1 MNETPFE
8 LSRRETLVVI
18 SGLMVGL
25 SLAALDGTIVATAL
39 PTIVGDVGG
48 LDHLAWVVTSYL
60 LASTAATPLFGKLS
74 DLYGR
79 RRLFQV
85 AIIIFIVGSVLAGLS
100 QTMFQLIVT
109 RGLQGIGGGGVGA
122 MCFAILGD
130 VVPPR
135 QRGRYTGFFTATFAA
150 ASVAGPLIGGFFVDA
165 LTWRWIFFINVPLG
179 ILALVVTSKVLSRVP
194 FHRRDHR
201 IDFLGAA
208 LMVTA
213 VTCVMLVTIWGGAD
227 YAWTSA
233 VILGLA
239 AAGIVLTCAFIV
251 QERRAPEPIL
261 PLRLFGNSVAAVCF
275 AMSFLLGSVLYAATS
290 FLPLFLQIVSGASA
304 TNSGLL
310 IVPMMGGL
318 TISSIVAG
326 RRMAR
331 SGRYRIYPIIGTVL
345 CTVGVTLL
353 SQMSTDSPT
362 AYSSI
367 SMLVLGFGVGMT
379 MPTISLAAQNA
390 VSWQDLGVVTAA
402 TTFFRTLGG
411 TIGVAL
417 FGAVLNARMNH
428 DLKELLP
435 AGTVLDPETLLS
447 SPRDIRALPDALQ
460 APVVESLANG
470 VTTAFLVAIPVV
482 AATFV
487 LALFLREVPLRES
500 GHLTSAVG
508 ESVPGE
514 SMPAAAFE

>member
-1 MNETPFE
+1 
-8 LSRRETLVVI
+8 
-18 SGLMVGL
+18 
-25 SLAALDGTIVATAL
+25 
-39 PTIVGDVGG
+39 
-48 LDHLAWVVTSYL
+48 
-60 LASTAATPLFGKLS
+60 
-74 DLYGR
+74 
-79 RRLFQV
+79 
-85 AIIIFIVGSVLAGLS
+85 
-100 QTMFQLIVT
+100 
-109 RGLQGIGGGGVGA
+109 
-122 MCFAILGD
+122 
-130 VVPPR
+130 
-135 QRGRYTGFFTATFAA
+135 
-150 ASVAGPLIGGFFVDA
+150 
-165 LTWRWIFFINVPLG
+165 
-179 ILALVVTSKVLSRVP
+179 
-194 FHRRDHR
+194 
-201 IDFLGAA
+201 
-208 LMVTA
+208 
-213 VTCVMLVTIWGGAD
+213 MLVTIWGGAD

-470 VTTAFLVAIPVV
+470 VTTAFLVAVPVV